1 MLQVLRV
8 EQTTQE
14 EVPAGSCSVS
24 HDVATNTVQAMVVL
38 QFSERRETDSKKV
51 LSAWFLVQEYIS
63 CQNSI
68 SIDNEAGNSNHY
80 LWRHM
85 LVLETL
91 DSFCERNKTVGISRK
106 SPLRALQGKNPCLY
120 MEQDKDM
127 SCQ

>member
-1 MLQVLRV
+1 MLRV
-8 EQTTQE
+8 EQTTQG
-14 EVPAGSCSVS
+14 EVPAGYCSVS

-38 QFSERRETDSKKV
+38 QFSERRETNSKKKV

-68 SIDNEAGNSNHY
+68 SIDNEAGNSRHY

-91 DSFCERNKTVGISRK
+91 DSFCERNKTVGISRQ
-106 SPLRALQGKNPCLY
+106 SPLRALQGKYPCLY
-120 MEQDKDM
+120 MEQDKDVRY
-127 SCQ
+127 Q